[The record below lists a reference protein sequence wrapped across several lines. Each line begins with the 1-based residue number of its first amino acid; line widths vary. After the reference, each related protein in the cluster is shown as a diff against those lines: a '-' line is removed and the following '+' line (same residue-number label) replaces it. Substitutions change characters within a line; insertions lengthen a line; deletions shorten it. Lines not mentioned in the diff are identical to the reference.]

1 MLKYLGDL
9 IYLKCMIFNHPH
21 RAILSVLSVL
31 FDMRNPHEELDVM
44 FLQVVVFIPS
54 PRCLETLLLRVTAM
68 KMDVHT
74 MLTAPA
80 IKRKATEVSIII
92 ITMATKEMS
101 QPRVAILNKDQAL
114 ALKYVLIREKFHLL
128 VILF

>member
-1 MLKYLGDL
+1 
-9 IYLKCMIFNHPH
+9 
-21 RAILSVLSVL
+21 
-31 FDMRNPHEELDVM
+31 
-44 FLQVVVFIPS
+44 
-54 PRCLETLLLRVTAM
+54 M

-80 IKRKATEVSIII
+80 IKRKATEVIIIII

-101 QPRVAILNKDQAL
+101 QPRVGILNKDQAL

>member
-1 MLKYLGDL
+1 
-9 IYLKCMIFNHPH
+9 
-21 RAILSVLSVL
+21 
-31 FDMRNPHEELDVM
+31 MRNPPEELDVM

-74 MLTAPA
+74 MLTAAA
-80 IKRKATEVSIII
+80 IKRKATEVIII

-101 QPRVAILNKDQAL
+101 QPRVEILNKDQAL
-114 ALKYVLIREKFHLL
+114 ALKYVLIGEKFHLL

>member
-1 MLKYLGDL
+1 MQ
-9 IYLKCMIFNHPH
+9 
-21 RAILSVLSVL
+21 
-31 FDMRNPHEELDVM
+31 NPPQKHDVT

-54 PRCLETLLLRVTAM
+54 PKCLETLLLRVTVM

-74 MLTAPA
+74 MLTVQV
-80 IKRKATEVSIII
+80 IKRKATEVIIII

-101 QPRVAILNKDQAL
+101 QPRVEILNKDQAL
-114 ALKYVLIREKFHLL
+114 ALKCVLIREEFHLL

>member
-1 MLKYLGDL
+1 
-9 IYLKCMIFNHPH
+9 
-21 RAILSVLSVL
+21 
-31 FDMRNPHEELDVM
+31 MRNPPEELDVM

-80 IKRKATEVSIII
+80 IKRKATEVIII

-101 QPRVAILNKDQAL
+101 QPRVEILNKDQAL

>member
-1 MLKYLGDL
+1 
-9 IYLKCMIFNHPH
+9 
-21 RAILSVLSVL
+21 
-31 FDMRNPHEELDVM
+31 MRNPPEEHDVM

-80 IKRKATEVSIII
+80 IKRKATEVIIIII

-101 QPRVAILNKDQAL
+101 QPRVGILNKDQAL

>member
-1 MLKYLGDL
+1 
-9 IYLKCMIFNHPH
+9 
-21 RAILSVLSVL
+21 
-31 FDMRNPHEELDVM
+31 MRNPPQEHDVT

-54 PRCLETLLLRVTAM
+54 PKCLETLPLRVTAM

-74 MLTAPA
+74 MLTAQA
-80 IKRKATEVSIII
+80 IKRKATEVIIII

-101 QPRVAILNKDQAL
+101 QPRVGILNKDQAL

>member
-1 MLKYLGDL
+1 
-9 IYLKCMIFNHPH
+9 
-21 RAILSVLSVL
+21 
-31 FDMRNPHEELDVM
+31 MRNPPEELDVM

-80 IKRKATEVSIII
+80 IKRKATEVIII

-101 QPRVAILNKDQAL
+101 QPRVGILNKDQAL

>member
-1 MLKYLGDL
+1 MQ
-9 IYLKCMIFNHPH
+9 
-21 RAILSVLSVL
+21 
-31 FDMRNPHEELDVM
+31 NPPQEHDVT

-54 PRCLETLLLRVTAM
+54 PKCLETLPLRVTAM

-74 MLTAPA
+74 MLTAQA
-80 IKRKATEVSIII
+80 IKRKATEVIII

-101 QPRVAILNKDQAL
+101 QPRVEILNKDQAL
-114 ALKYVLIREKFHLL
+114 AIKCDLIREEFHLL

>member
-1 MLKYLGDL
+1 
-9 IYLKCMIFNHPH
+9 
-21 RAILSVLSVL
+21 
-31 FDMRNPHEELDVM
+31 MRNPPEELDVM

-54 PRCLETLLLRVTAM
+54 PRCLETLLRVTAM

-80 IKRKATEVSIII
+80 IKRKATEVIIII

-101 QPRVAILNKDQAL
+101 QPRVGILNKDQAL

>member
-1 MLKYLGDL
+1 
-9 IYLKCMIFNHPH
+9 
-21 RAILSVLSVL
+21 
-31 FDMRNPHEELDVM
+31 MRNPPEELDVM

-74 MLTAPA
+74 MLTAAA
-80 IKRKATEVSIII
+80 IKRKATEVIIIII

-101 QPRVAILNKDQAL
+101 QPRVGILNKDQAL

>member
-1 MLKYLGDL
+1 MK
-9 IYLKCMIFNHPH
+9 
-21 RAILSVLSVL
+21 VLSIMSLWEKKYQNVA
-31 FDMRNPHEELDVM
+31 
-44 FLQVVVFIPS
+44 VFIPS
-54 PRCLETLLLRVTAM
+54 PKCLETLPLRVTAM

-74 MLTAPA
+74 MLTAQA
-80 IKRKATEVSIII
+80 IKRKATEVVIII

-101 QPRVAILNKDQAL
+101 QPPVGILNKDQAL

>member
-1 MLKYLGDL
+1 
-9 IYLKCMIFNHPH
+9 
-21 RAILSVLSVL
+21 
-31 FDMRNPHEELDVM
+31 MRNPPEELDVM

-80 IKRKATEVSIII
+80 IKRKATEVIIII

-101 QPRVAILNKDQAL
+101 QPRVGIVNKDQAL

>member
-1 MLKYLGDL
+1 
-9 IYLKCMIFNHPH
+9 
-21 RAILSVLSVL
+21 
-31 FDMRNPHEELDVM
+31 MRNPPEELDVM

-68 KMDVHT
+68 KINVHT
-74 MLTAPA
+74 MLTAAA
-80 IKRKATEVSIII
+80 IKRKATEVIII

-101 QPRVAILNKDQAL
+101 QPRVEILNKDQAL

>member
-1 MLKYLGDL
+1 
-9 IYLKCMIFNHPH
+9 
-21 RAILSVLSVL
+21 
-31 FDMRNPHEELDVM
+31 MRNPPEELDVM

-54 PRCLETLLLRVTAM
+54 PKCLETLLLRVTAM

-80 IKRKATEVSIII
+80 IKRKATEVII

-101 QPRVAILNKDQAL
+101 QPLVGILNKDQAL

>member
-1 MLKYLGDL
+1 
-9 IYLKCMIFNHPH
+9 
-21 RAILSVLSVL
+21 
-31 FDMRNPHEELDVM
+31 MRNPPEEHDVM

-54 PRCLETLLLRVTAM
+54 PRYLETLLLRVTAM

-74 MLTAPA
+74 MLTAQA
-80 IKRKATEVSIII
+80 IKRKAAEVIIII

-101 QPRVAILNKDQAL
+101 QPRVEILNQDQAL
-114 ALKYVLIREKFHLL
+114 ALKCVLIREEFHLL

>member
-1 MLKYLGDL
+1 
-9 IYLKCMIFNHPH
+9 
-21 RAILSVLSVL
+21 
-31 FDMRNPHEELDVM
+31 MRNPPEELDVM

-54 PRCLETLLLRVTAM
+54 PKCLETLLLRVTAM

-80 IKRKATEVSIII
+80 IKRKATEVII

-101 QPRVAILNKDQAL
+101 QPRVGILNKDQAL